1 MRHSARSRR
10 PLAALVTVIA
20 LAAGLPACT
29 GAGLVVGAGAA
40 AVTAGQQERGF
51 SQAVDDNRIAVAING
66 LLFKKHYT
74 LFAQVKTQVTE
85 GVVLLTG
92 TVVKPA
98 DRVAVTRLVWQVD
111 GVREVINEITVTET
125 GGLVDQARDTLITGQ
140 LKLIL
145 LGDDKVASINYS
157 ITTVNG
163 VVYLTGLAANDAE
176 LARVVN
182 HARSLKYVRRVV
194 NYTRL
199 KNDPRRAG

>member
-1 MRHSARSRR
+1 MRQSARSRR

-20 LAAGLPACT
+20 LAASLPACT

-111 GVREVINEITVTET
+111 GVREVINEIAVTET

-157 ITTVNG
+157 ISTVNG